1 MSEDKEPPVTD
12 HDYDGIKEYDN
23 PLPTWWLVTF
33 FATIIFAFHYWI
45 HYEFGGAMDQK
56 AELKQDMA
64 QVQQLQQKHPPSVDK
79 EDELQKLA
87 GSTEVIKKG
96 SEVFAAKCAVCHGPE
111 LQGVIGPNLTDEYW
125 IHGRGTLVD
134 IAQVI
139 RSGVLDKGMP
149 NWESQLQND
158 EIRALTV
165 FVASRKGSH
174 PANPKAPQ
182 GEKIAN

>member
-1 MSEDKEPPVTD
+1 MSEDQDTPTTD
-12 HDYDGIKEYDN
+12 HDYDGIREFDN

-45 HYEFGGAMDQK
+45 HYEFGGGMDQK
-56 AELKQDMA
+56 AELSQDMA
-64 QVQQLQQKHPPSVDK
+64 QIQQLQHNHPASLDTE
-79 EDELQKLA
+79 EDLQKLA
-87 GSTEVIKKG
+87 GSAEIISRG
-96 SEVFAAKCAVCHGPE
+96 HDLFGAKCAVCHGPE

-125 IHGRGTLVD
+125 IHGQGRLTD
-134 IAQVI
+134 IALII
-139 RSGVLDKGMP
+139 RSGVPDKGMP
-149 NWESQLQND
+149 NWESQLQNE

-174 PANPKAPQ
+174 PVNPKAPQ